1 MIHFT
6 WPAAWLLALPLVVLF
21 YRRPPTGKWLRI
33 LRSLLYVL
41 LIAALSEP
49 LVRYGDR
56 AGILAVL
63 VDDSRSMPA
72 GSASSAA
79 AFLRE
84 LEKIRPPDS
93 RLAVIRFGNN
103 AVVTRHPDS
112 PGGDP
117 AQRSGIDADTT
128 NPAAALRTA
137 LQLLPE
143 NTPARIMLLTD
154 GRWNLENPAPLL
166 AAAAARG
173 IPVDWRK
180 PETDTGGDP
189 GILDLQAPF
198 RAAPGEYYPLQ
209 LRVYSPDARRAVCR
223 IHRAGS
229 GGREV
234 PLTLRPGINVF
245 IWRDRA
251 TVLGVV
257 EYRLELQ
264 FEGRD
269 DFHENNHARRLI
281 EIAGH
286 KPLLLLTDSTTGHF
300 ERLLRASGLP
310 VVARAPSPGE
320 VTAERLAGY
329 SGIVLENVPASR
341 IGPDGLSRIAELVK
355 NGSLGLMMTGGRR
368 SFAVGGY
375 YRTPVADLLPVALEQ
390 RRELRKTRSAVMI
403 ALDRSGSMSADV
415 GGITK
420 MSMANLAA
428 VEVLRLL
435 DPSDEFGLIA
445 VDSSAHVVVPW
456 GKVGN
461 SSQAEQRILAIESMG
476 GGIFTYTALH
486 RATAELLRSDAD
498 KRHLILFA
506 DAQDA
511 EEPGEFRS
519 LLQRTSAAG
528 ITVSVVALGNASDCD
543 AAFLQEVAR
552 LGNGICYFSDRPD
565 ELPRIF
571 TEDTF
576 VMARSTF
583 VDQPTRMRYTPAAML
598 LPAAETFGNGTEF
611 SGYNV
616 CYARE
621 GADVILV
628 SEDEFRAPVA
638 AIGQAGLGR
647 VSVLTAEVDGEYT
660 GKFAQDPAAGHLL
673 GALAAWMAAPEQT
686 GEEFLI
692 TQTLSG
698 GAHRIELFLDPERE
712 RDPFDTPPGITTV
725 LLPENGPAERREDV
739 MEYHSPDRLVL
750 ELPLQRT
757 GVSLSTVNLP
767 GRRPIPLA
775 PAALPNSPEFR
786 PAALEVRAEEFF
798 DLAAATGGRERL
810 VADGL
815 WESLPRRTQDFPLAP
830 LLTCLAI
837 ATLLLEVAERR
848 FLWIERLRLPLHRMF
863 RKAAPAAPTPSGTDA
878 AAAPAPDRPESGPPL
893 TSPSRQSAPTV
904 APPPSSTSGDDG
916 DNALS
921 AALKKA
927 GKR

>member
-6 WPAAWLLALPLVVLF
+6 WPAAWLLTLPLAVLF
-21 YRRPPTGKWLRI
+21 FYRPPAGKWLFI
-33 LRSLLYVL
+33 LRVLLYVL
-41 LIAALSEP
+41 LIAALSGP
-49 LVRYGDR
+49 LIRHEDR
-56 AGILAVL
+56 AGTLAVL
-63 VDDSRSMPA
+63 IDDSRSMPA
-72 GSASSAA
+72 GSASSAST
-79 AFLRE
+79 FLRE
-84 LEKIRPPDS
+84 LEKTRPSDS
-93 RLAVIRFGNN
+93 RLAVIRFGRN

-112 PGGDP
+112 PGGDAATP
-117 AQRSGIDADTT
+117 KADIDPDTT
-128 NPAAALRTA
+128 NPAAALRSA
-137 LQLLPE
+137 LRLLPE
-143 NTPARIMLLTD
+143 NTPARIVLLTD
-154 GRWNLENPAPLL
+154 GRWNLEHPAPLL
-166 AAAAARG
+166 AAATARG
-173 IPVDWRK
+173 IPVDWRR
-180 PETDTGGDP
+180 PEAVSGNDP

-209 LRVYSPDARRAVCR
+209 LRVYSPDIRRGVCR
-223 IHRAGS
+223 IRRSGS
-229 GGREV
+229 SGQEV
-234 PLTLRPGINVF
+234 PLSLRPGINVF
-245 IWRDRA
+245 TWRDRTA
-251 TVLGVV
+251 VPGVV
-257 EYRLELQ
+257 EYTLELQ

-269 DFHENNHARRLI
+269 DFSENNRARRLI
-281 EIAGH
+281 EIAGR

-310 VVARAPSPGE
+310 VVAHSPSPGE
-320 VTAERLAGY
+320 VTVERLSGY
-329 SGIVLENVPASR
+329 SGIILENVPASR
-341 IGPDGLSRIAELVK
+341 IGPDGLTRIAELVK
-355 NGSLGLMMTGGRR
+355 NGTIGLMMTGGRR

-375 YRTPVADLLPVALEQ
+375 YRTPIADLLPVSLEQ
-390 RRELRKTRSAVMI
+390 RQELHKTRSAVMI
-403 ALDRSGSMSADV
+403 ALDRSGSMSANI

-435 DPSDEFGLIA
+435 APSDEFGLIA

-456 GKVGN
+456 GKVGDPRN
-461 SSQAEQRILAIESMG
+461 AEQRILAIESMG

-486 RATAELLRSDAD
+486 RATAELLRSNAD

-519 LLQRTSAAG
+519 LLKRTSAAG
-528 ITVSVVALGNASDCD
+528 ITVSVVALGKESDCD
-543 AAFLQEVAR
+543 AAFLQEVAQ

-583 VDQPTRMRYTPAAML
+583 VDQPTRMRYTPAAQL
-598 LPAAETFGNGTEF
+598 LPSAEKFGDSTEF
-611 SGYNV
+611 GGYNV
-616 CYARE
+616 CFARA
-621 GADVILV
+621 GSDVILV

-638 AIGQAGLGR
+638 AVGQAGLGR

-673 GALAAWMAAPEQT
+673 GALAAWMATPEQT
-686 GEEFLI
+686 GEDFLV

-712 RDPFDTPPGITTV
+712 RDPFDTPPQITTV
-725 LLPENGPAERREDV
+725 LLPENGPAEQRQDL

-767 GRRPIPLA
+767 GHRPIPLA

-786 PAALEVRAEEFF
+786 PVAMEVRAEEFF
-798 DLAAATGGRERL
+798 QLAAATGGQERL
-810 VADGL
+810 VPDGL
-815 WESLPRRTQDFPLAP
+815 WQALPRKTQDFPLAP
-830 LLTCLAI
+830 LLSLLAI

-848 FLWIERLRLPLHRMF
+848 FHWTQRVQLPAIRRHRQNIS
-863 RKAAPAAPTPSGTDA
+863 KIPAAAHDINAAVMPVPSRFDA
-878 AAAPAPDRPESGPPL
+878 D
-893 TSPSRQSAPTV
+893 PSARQSAKHPV
-904 APPPSSTSGDDG
+904 QPASSSPPSHDE
-916 DNALS
+916 DNPLS